1 MLSLAQAGGASSPE
15 RDSLSSL
22 SLRLGD
28 SSPLDSQA
36 RCTPWSVFQDGR
48 LMIAPSAPGIR
59 SRGAQVVGGLQHS
72 RSSRVSAALFSPV
85 PNRCTTAASV
95 ALKHT
100 RPALAINSP
109 YPGSTFTSFS
119 THSAWL
125 LFTFPSR
132 YLFAIG
138 HAIIFSFR
146 RALPP
151 D

>member
-1 MLSLAQAGGASSPE
+1 MHLESDRGGFHWPKGYNTRDRAESP
-15 RDSLSSL
+15 
-22 SLRLGD
+22 
-28 SSPLDSQA
+28 
-36 RCTPWSVFQDGR
+36 T
-48 LMIAPSAPGIR
+48 
-59 SRGAQVVGGLQHS
+59 
-72 RSSRVSAALFSPV
+72 ALFSPV
-85 PNRCTTAASV
+85 PNRCTTAVSV

-100 RPALAINSP
+100 QSTLVINSP
-109 YPGSTFTSFS
+109 YPGSTFTSVS

-151 D
+151 N